1 MDDSLLILGASVR
14 AAAQSAARAGWRP
27 ICGDLFLDADLP
39 DTAVGQV
46 ARSFPRDLVRIAEG
60 SPTTPWMYTGGL
72 ENYSRLVERIS
83 RGRELLGTS
92 AEALRRVRDPFEVAR
107 VLDRHEL
114 LFPECRTTSDGLP
127 VDGTW
132 LRKHRRSSGGLRVA
146 LWRNQR
152 HCGNDRGW
160 YFQRRIDGRSM
171 SAVYLATSE
180 RARFLGATE
189 QLLAG
194 GDSLPFRYVGS
205 IGPIE
210 LPARQ
215 RQALMA
221 IGDVLSGEFQLRGLF
236 GVDLVIDGNDFWTIE
251 VNPRWT
257 ASIEIL
263 ERTLGFN
270 AIALHVAAC
279 RNVHLPDLTPEA
291 PRRVCGK
298 RIVYANRSGVVTSPL
313 LKAIIDRNRGHDWPL
328 VADIPRAGVELQL
341 AQPVLTVFAEGETQ
355 HVALERLFGLHD
367 ELQSELSTSM
377 CATTARGFAAR

>member
-60 SPTTPWMYTGGL
+60 SPPAPWMYTGGL
-72 ENYSRLVERIS
+72 ENYPRLVDRIS

-107 VLDRHEL
+107 VLGRHGL
-114 LFPECRTTSDGLP
+114 LFPECRTTNDGLP
-127 VDGTW
+127 ADGTW

-146 LWRNQR
+146 LWRGQR
-152 HCGNDRGW
+152 DCGNNRGW
-160 YFQRRIDGRSM
+160 YFQRRIDGLSM
-171 SAVYLATSE
+171 SAVYLAANE
-180 RARFLGATE
+180 NAQLLGATE
-189 QLLAG
+189 QLLSG
-194 GDSLPFRYVGS
+194 GDSSPFRYVGS

-210 LPARQ
+210 LPAYQ
-215 RQALMA
+215 REALMA
-221 IGDVLSGEFQLRGLF
+221 IGEALSREFRIRGLF
-236 GVDLVIDGNDFWTIE
+236 GVDLVMDGSDFWTIE

-270 AIALHVAAC
+270 AMAFHVAAC
-279 RNVHLPDLTPEA
+279 RNDHLPDLTHEA

-298 RIVYANRSGVVTSPL
+298 RIVYANRSGVVTSHL
-313 LKAIIDRNRGHDWPL
+313 LKAITDRNRGHDWPL
-328 VADIPRAGVELQL
+328 VADIPRAGIQLQP
-341 AQPVLTVFAEGETQ
+341 AQPVLTVFDEAETQ
-355 HVALERLFGLHD
+355 HAARERLLGLHN
-367 ELQSELSTSM
+367 ELQSEL
-377 CATTARGFAAR
+377 ATAIGATETH